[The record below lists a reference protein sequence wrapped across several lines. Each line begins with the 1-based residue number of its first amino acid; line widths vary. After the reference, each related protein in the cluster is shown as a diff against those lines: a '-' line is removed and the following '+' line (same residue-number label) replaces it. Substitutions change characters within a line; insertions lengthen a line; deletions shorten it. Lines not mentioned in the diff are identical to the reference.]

1 MSNAENWYEVIEH
14 KNYLFIIREKL
25 DEVDPRFLTVYTNI
39 YLILGSQKA
48 LLVDTGCG
56 LFPLKPIIDKLV
68 ENRELLVFNT
78 HSHFDHRGANDEFGT
93 IYIHESEAKNASM
106 PFDISILKDSPK
118 DVVNVYNDKNSF
130 KYPPPKEVKSL
141 KEGDTFD
148 LGDIAVEVIH
158 TPGHSIGSI
167 SLLTNKGELFTGDTA
182 HYGSMYLPKRKQFP
196 IILSSISKLKDLFD
210 ANKVQEIYPSH
221 ERYPVGRE
229 LLDELYS
236 GISNIEKNWD
246 TKQKDRF
253 LHAWILEDSNFKYVI

>member
-1 MSNAENWYEVIEH
+1 MSNAENWYDVIEH
-14 KNYLFIIREKL
+14 KNYLFIIRERL
-25 DEVDPRFLTVYTNI
+25 DEVEPRYLTTYTNI

-56 LFPLKPIIDKLV
+56 LFPLKPIVDKLI
-68 ENRELLVFNT
+68 EDRELLVFNT
-78 HSHFDHRGANDEFGT
+78 HSHFDHRGANDEFDI
-93 IYIHESEAKNASM
+93 IYIHESEVKNASM
-106 PFDISILKDSPK
+106 PFDITFLKNSPK
-118 DVVNVYNDKNSF
+118 EIINIYSNRDFLYQ
-130 KYPPPKEVKSL
+130 PPKEVKSL
-141 KEGDTFD
+141 KEGNKFD
-148 LGDIAVEVIH
+148 LGDITIEVIH

-196 IILSSISKLKDLFD
+196 IILSSISKLKDLFNAD
-210 ANKVQEIYPSH
+210 KAQEIYPSH

-229 LLDELYS
+229 LLDDLYA

-253 LHAWILEDSNFKYVI
+253 LDSWILEDSNFKYVIE

>member
-1 MSNAENWYEVIEH
+1 
-14 KNYLFIIREKL
+14 
-25 DEVDPRFLTVYTNI
+25 
-39 YLILGSQKA
+39 
-48 LLVDTGCG
+48 
-56 LFPLKPIIDKLV
+56 
-68 ENRELLVFNT
+68 
-78 HSHFDHRGANDEFGT
+78 
-93 IYIHESEAKNASM
+93 M

-141 KEGDTFD
+141 KEGDKFD
-148 LGDIAVEVIH
+148 LGDIEVEVIH

-253 LHAWILEDSNFKYVI
+253 LHAWILEDSNFKYVL

>member
-1 MSNAENWYEVIEH
+1 MSNAENWYEIIEH
-14 KNYLFIIREKL
+14 KNYLFVIREKL
-25 DEVDPRFLTVYTNI
+25 DEVDPRFLTTYTNM

-48 LLVDTGCG
+48 LLIDTGCG
-56 LFPLKPIIDKLV
+56 IFPLKPVIDKII
-68 ENRELLVFNT
+68 ENRVLLVFNT
-78 HSHFDHRGANDEFGT
+78 HSHFDHRGANDEFDA

-106 PFDISILKDSPK
+106 PFDVSILKDSPK
-118 DVVNVYNDKNSF
+118 EIVNVLSDKNSF
-130 KYPPPKEVKSL
+130 VYSPPKEVKSL
-141 KEGDTFD
+141 KEGNKFD
-148 LGDIAVEVIH
+148 LGGIAVEVIH

-210 ANKVQEIYPSH
+210 ANKFQEIYPSH
-221 ERYPVGRE
+221 EKYPVGRE

-236 GISNIEKNWD
+236 GINNIENIWD
-246 TKQKDRF
+246 TKQKNRF